1 MPKNFS
7 QIVESKSNMIRKM
20 INDNKTDTQIINELK
35 MPVQT
40 FYSYKKR
47 IQKQDAKI
55 WDKVHIDSA
64 KYRAVQLIEL
74 LDYTKNMC
82 LNIAEDKTEMAK
94 DRIEAAKTACE
105 AQANIFKLVNE
116 GPTFRIS
123 LPTNPHTV
131 NVPSPKESKKIDA

>member
-7 QIVESKSNMIRKM
+7 QIVESQSNIIRKM

-40 FYSYKKR
+40 FYTYKKR

-55 WDKVHIDSA
+55 WEKVHIDSA
-64 KYRAVQLIEL
+64 KYRATRLLERLEECEL
-74 LDYTKNMC
+74 LAVKIRDDEK
-82 LNIAEDKTEMAK
+82 AEYG
-94 DRIEAAKTACE
+94 DRLEAGKTACV
-105 AQANIFKLVNE
+105 AAANIFKIVNE

-123 LPTNPHTV
+123 LKRDYNLPYKASN
-131 NVPSPKESKKIDA
+131 